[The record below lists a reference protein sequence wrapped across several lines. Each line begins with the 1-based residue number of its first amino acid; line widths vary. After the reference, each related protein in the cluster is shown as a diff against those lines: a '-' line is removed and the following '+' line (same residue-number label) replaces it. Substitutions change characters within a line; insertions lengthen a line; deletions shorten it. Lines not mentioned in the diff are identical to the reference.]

1 MYVTNRGKHWEVIN
15 SWWVLMS
22 FVIFLNWVSLFY
34 AGIKT
39 KKNIW
44 SIWGVLYMVPTI
56 ILFIIAPDRSKTPE
70 DVEREYTIWETI
82 FYLLFFIS
90 WIISII
96 HSFSIRKEFL
106 MRLDAQTF
114 HYHGHIHSHGQ
125 SQGAENEKHKKIH
138 QLNGLRDDILKKIDR
153 SKKFDSAI
161 IGDLKPLIETYIKQ
175 AGQLIDRD
183 EKLDKALSG
192 FSVEKLRQTV
202 KDYEEKLSQT
212 KNEALKDEYK
222 SSIEKYKEHITS
234 LKDLNE
240 QREMIRLRLD
250 TIMLSMQQV
259 KYDLI
264 KLEDL
269 ESQEQRDAIF
279 NTFEEKSKDI
289 SEYLNVLEKSFENL
303 RLS

>member
-1 MYVTNRGKHWEVIN
+1 MYVTNRGKHWEIIN

-22 FVIFLNWVSLFY
+22 FVIFLNWLSLFY
-34 AGIKT
+34 AGIKA

-44 SIWGVLYMVPTI
+44 IIWGLLYLVPTI
-56 ILFIIAPDRSKTPE
+56 ILFIIAPDKSQTPE
-70 DVEREYTIWETI
+70 DVEREYTVLETI
-82 FYLLFFIS
+82 FYLIFFIS
-90 WIISII
+90 WIASII

-106 MRLDAQTF
+106 MRLDAHTS
-114 HYHGHIHSHGQ
+114 HYHSHHASPGQ
-125 SQGAENEKHKKIH
+125 SQGFENEKHKKIH

-161 IGDLKPLIETYIKQ
+161 ISDLKPLIENYIKQ
-175 AGQLIDRD
+175 AGQLIERD

-192 FSVEKLRQTV
+192 FSVEKLQKTIN
-202 KDYEEKLSQT
+202 DYESKLGQT
-212 KNEALKDEYK
+212 ENEALKDEYK

-234 LKDLNE
+234 LKDLKE

-269 ESQEQRDAIF
+269 ESQEQRDTIYK
-279 NTFEEKSKDI
+279 TFEEKSKDI
-289 SEYLNVLEKSFENL
+289 SEYLNVLEKSFKNL
-303 RLS
+303 NLS